1 LVALAFVSFCNFK
14 YTGSD
19 QHFGEKEQLTMRDA
33 TRVIRAG
40 LPDFA
45 QGEPFLPGPTFA
57 NPYHLAGDP
66 SSSPYSYG
74 RYHNPTWTH
83 FERALGT
90 LEAGTAVLFASGM
103 AAVTAVFGSV
113 LHPGNILV
121 MPSDGY
127 YTARMLA
134 EGYFASLGIKVRL
147 APTAGNAQIEQ
158 LDGATLLWL
167 ETPSNPGLDVC
178 DLAMLIAAA
187 HHHGALVAVD
197 NTTATVLGQ
206 QPLAYGADFSVSSDS
221 KALTG
226 HGDLLLGHVATREPG
241 WAERLYAFRSQQGAI
256 PGPMEVWLAHRSLAT
271 LDMRLERQSKNALA
285 IARQLASRPEVK
297 LVRYPGL
304 PQDPAHALAVRQM
317 KHYGPIVSFVLEG
330 KTQAERFLEVCKLI
344 LQATS
349 FGGVHTTAE
358 RRARWGG
365 DAIPDG
371 FIRLSVGCEDAQDL
385 LDDLTQA
392 LDAVSAAEEKQL

>member
-1 LVALAFVSFCNFK
+1 
-14 YTGSD
+14 
-19 QHFGEKEQLTMRDA
+19 MRDG
-33 TRVIRAG
+33 TRVVRAG
-40 LPDFA
+40 LPDVA

-66 SSSPYSYG
+66 SSSPYSYA

-83 FERALGT
+83 FERALSE
-90 LEAGTAVLFASGM
+90 LEGGTAIIFASGM
-103 AAVTAVFGSV
+103 AAITAVFGSV

-134 EGYFASLGIKVRL
+134 EGYFAAFGVEVRL
-147 APTAGNAQIEQ
+147 APTAGNAQMEH
-158 LDGATLLWL
+158 LDEAALLWL

-178 DLAMLIAAA
+178 DLAVLIAAA
-187 HHHGALVAVD
+187 HQHGTLVAVD

-206 QPLAYGADFSVSSDS
+206 QPLAYGADFTVSSDS

-226 HGDLLLGHVATREPG
+226 HSDLLLGHVATREPG
-241 WAERLYAFRSQQGAI
+241 LAERLHAFRSQQGAV

-271 LDMRLERQSKNALA
+271 LDMRLERQSKNALE
-285 IARQLASRPEVK
+285 IARLLASRSEVK

-304 PQDPAHALAVRQM
+304 QQDPAYSVATRQM

-330 KTQAERFLEVCKLI
+330 QRQAEHFLEACSLI

-371 FIRLSVGCEDAQDL
+371 FVRLSAGCEDTQDL
-385 LDDLTQA
+385 LDDIAQA
-392 LDAVSAAEEKQL
+392 LAAVSTTEANHP

>member
-1 LVALAFVSFCNFK
+1 
-14 YTGSD
+14 
-19 QHFGEKEQLTMRDA
+19 MRDG
-33 TRVIRAG
+33 TRVVRAG

-57 NPYHLAGDP
+57 NTYHLAGDP

-83 FERALGT
+83 FEQALSE
-90 LEAGTAVLFASGM
+90 LEGGTAVVFASGM
-103 AAVTAVFGSV
+103 AAVTAIFGCVLRPGSV
-113 LHPGNILV
+113 LV

-134 EGYFASLGIKVRL
+134 EGYFAGFSIEVRM
-147 APTAGNAQIEQ
+147 APTAGNAQIEH

-178 DLAMLIAAA
+178 DLALLIAAA
-187 HHHGALVAVD
+187 HEHGVLVAVD

-206 QPLAYGADFSVSSDS
+206 QPLAYGADFTLSSDS
-221 KALTG
+221 KALAG
-226 HGDLLLGHVATREPG
+226 HGDLLLGHVAIREPR
-241 WAERLYAFRSQQGAI
+241 WAERLQAFRSQQGSV

-271 LDMRLERQSKNALA
+271 LDMRLERQSKNALK
-285 IARQLASRPEVK
+285 IGQVLASRPEVK
-297 LVRYPGL
+297 LLRYPGL
-304 PQDPAHALAVRQM
+304 PQDPAHPPAVQQM
-317 KHYGPIVSFVLEG
+317 KHYGPAVSFLLEG
-330 KTQAERFLEVCKLI
+330 KTQAEHFLGACNVDF
-344 LQATS
+344 QATS
-349 FGGVHTTAE
+349 FGSVHTTAD

-371 FIRLSVGCEDAQDL
+371 FIRLSVGCEDTQDL
-385 LDDLTQA
+385 LDDITQA
-392 LDAVSAAEEKQL
+392 LATVSTAQGMHP

>member
-1 LVALAFVSFCNFK
+1 MLHDS
-14 YTGSD
+14 
-19 QHFGEKEQLTMRDA
+19 
-33 TRVIRAG
+33 TRVVRAG
-40 LPDFA
+40 LPNFA

-74 RYHNPTWTH
+74 RYHNPTWTL
-83 FERALGT
+83 FEQALSELEGGT
-90 LEAGTAVLFASGM
+90 SVIFGSGM

-113 LHPGNILV
+113 LRPGSVLV

-127 YTARMLA
+127 YTGRMLA
-134 EGYFASLGIKVRL
+134 EGYFASLGVEVRM
-147 APTAGNAQIEQ
+147 APTAGNAQLTQ

-178 DLAMLIAAA
+178 DLTVLIAAA
-187 HHHGALVAVD
+187 HQHGALVAVD

-206 QPLAYGADFSVSSDS
+206 QPLAYGADFSLSSDS

-226 HGDLLLGHVATREPG
+226 HGDLLLGHVATREPE
-241 WAERLYAFRSQQGAI
+241 WTERLHTFRSQQGAV

-271 LDMRLERQSKNALA
+271 LDMRLERQDKNALA
-285 IARQLASRPEVK
+285 IAQFLASRPEVK

-304 PQDPAHALAVRQM
+304 PQDPAHLIALKQM

-330 KTQAERFLEVCKLI
+330 KIQAERFLEACNLV

-385 LDDLTQA
+385 IADVEQA
-392 LDAVSAAEEKQL
+392 LTLVVSA

>member
-1 LVALAFVSFCNFK
+1 
-14 YTGSD
+14 
-19 QHFGEKEQLTMRDA
+19 MRDG

-66 SSSPYSYG
+66 SSSPYSYS

-83 FERALGT
+83 FEKALGE
-90 LEAGTAVLFASGM
+90 LEGGTALLFASGM

-113 LHPGNILV
+113 LRPGDVLV

-127 YTARMLA
+127 YMVRTLA
-134 EGYFASLGIKVRL
+134 EEYFATLGIEVRL
-147 APTAGNAQIEQ
+147 APTANNAQLEC
-158 LDGATLLWL
+158 LEGATLLWL

-178 DLAMLIAAA
+178 DLAVLIAAA
-187 HHHGALVAVD
+187 HQQGTLVAVD
-197 NTTATVLGQ
+197 HTTATVLGQ
-206 QPLAYGADFSVSSDS
+206 QPLAYGADFAISSDS

-226 HGDLLLGHVATREPG
+226 HSDLLLGHVATREPE
-241 WAERLYAFRSQQGAI
+241 WAERLHTFRSQQGAI

-271 LDMRLERQSKNALA
+271 LDMRLERQGKNALE
-285 IARQLASRPEVK
+285 IARFLASRSEVK

-304 PQDPAHALAVRQM
+304 PQDPAYPIAARQM

-330 KTQAERFLEVCKLI
+330 KRQAEHFLQACNLI

-349 FGGVHTTAE
+349 FGGVHTHAE
-358 RRARWGG
+358 RRARWEG
-365 DAIPDG
+365 DTVAPG
-371 FIRLSVGCEDAQDL
+371 FIRMNVGCEDTQDL
-385 LDDLTQA
+385 LDDIAQA
-392 LDAVSAAEEKQL
+392 LAAVSAAEANPS